1 MPLLAK
7 NAENVKELLRLD
19 HMQGVRLE
27 LFAIDSVL
35 LGESALRTLGITTI
49 LRIDGKREQPF

>member
-19 HMQGVRLE
+19 RMQGVSLE
-27 LFAIDSVL
+27 PVAIDSVL
-35 LGESALRTLGITTI
+35 LGESALRTLGIATI
-49 LRIDGKREQPF
+49 LRIDM

>member
-27 LFAIDSVL
+27 LVAIDSVL